1 VLLIK
6 VQLEARG
13 LWSAVDPGN
22 AEFQVHRMTLD
33 AICSAV
39 PPEMVT
45 SLAMK
50 DMAMEA
56 WESIKTMC
64 IGDEHVRL
72 VTTLKLRHEYET
84 LTFCEGDGVEDFAM
98 QLAGIVNQL
107 TALGDPELEDKVVL
121 KYLRITRP
129 TYKQLVL
136 SIETLLDVSMLSLEE
151 VTGQLKMTEEDV
163 AEPSVAEGRLLLTE
177 EEWCERSKKEQSGE
191 GSWGGS
197 NGGRGRGPGRAGGR
211 GGCGDG
217 NGLVNVASSS
227 QIRRRRWPIRPKK
240 KSKAYCLLRFTLS
253 RGQLEGNMV
262 AHSSPAVLQRLAV
275 VVGTGPR

>member
-1 VLLIK
+1 MK

-22 AEFQVHRMTLD
+22 AEFQVDRMTLD

-98 QLAGIVNQL
+98 
-107 TALGDPELEDKVVL
+107 
-121 KYLRITRP
+121 
-129 TYKQLVL
+129 
-136 SIETLLDVSMLSLEE
+136 
-151 VTGQLKMTEEDV
+151 
-163 AEPSVAEGRLLLTE
+163 
-177 EEWCERSKKEQSGE
+177 
-191 GSWGGS
+191 
-197 NGGRGRGPGRAGGR
+197 
-211 GGCGDG
+211 
-217 NGLVNVASSS
+217 
-227 QIRRRRWPIRPKK
+227 
-240 KSKAYCLLRFTLS
+240 
-253 RGQLEGNMV
+253 
-262 AHSSPAVLQRLAV
+262 
-275 VVGTGPR
+275 